1 MSNQNIV
8 HYIYTN
14 FKCMSEMVR
23 IVNSESESF
32 ITEKQMND
40 FEERYEKVS
49 LATLLRHKIVRELDD
64 VYEINKSVVNFISF
78 CNNEYAL
85 SSPESVKGHHFPL
98 NEVYEKLL
106 RASESNERIRFANQL
121 ISQLRDFSDA
131 LFSTTE
137 RLLQETLELKENSEQ
152 THPKERFDRA
162 SLIIKEYVEPL
173 NEMIEDRENTILLLI
188 RNISSLAI
196 QLSGNVDY
204 HIANVMRNLWSQANR
219 VHKDTERFGKQVIDE
234 LFTLKKIQKTS
245 ATISGAIAWL
255 ENMNKLEP
263 KIITDEYKMLIHSK
277 EFFFET
283 INELEELLLVDETI
297 TIPISPNIDKDKKS
311 YFHFNKN
318 LYMKQLKNDLPI
330 DNIFYWI
337 YEILEE
343 KNELNYQ
350 NYCEALTLLDAVNLK
365 YSRDRSRIDFDEFY
379 LDIPIV
385 IAKNIKNMER

>member
-1 MSNQNIV
+1 
-8 HYIYTN
+8 
-14 FKCMSEMVR
+14 MSEMVR
-23 IVNSESESF
+23 IVNSENESF

-40 FEERYEKVS
+40 FEERHDIS
-49 LATLLRHKIVRELDD
+49 LATLLRHRIVRELDD
-64 VYEINKSVVNFISF
+64 VYEINKSVVGFISF

-106 RASESNERIRFANQL
+106 RSSESNDKIRFANQL

-137 RLLQETLELKENSEQ
+137 RLLQETLELKENSEN

-173 NEMIEDRENTILLLI
+173 NEMIEDRENTILPLV

-196 QLSGNVDY
+196 QLSGDVDY
-204 HIANVMRNLWSQANR
+204 HIANVMRNLWLQANR

-255 ENMNKLEP
+255 ENIDNLEP
-263 KIITDEYKMLIHSK
+263 NTVAEEYKIIIHSK

-283 INELEELLLVDETI
+283 INELEELLLIDETI
-297 TIPISPNIDKDKKS
+297 TVPIGSEIDKEL

-318 LYMKQLKNDLPI
+318 LYLKRLKNDLPI

-337 YEILEE
+337 YKTLEE

-350 NYCEALTLLDAVNLK
+350 NYCEALSLLDEVKLK
-365 YSRDRSRIDFDEFY
+365 YSTDRSKIDFDEFY

-385 IAKNIKNMER
+385 TAKNIKNMER

>member
-14 FKCMSEMVR
+14 FKCISEMVR

-64 VYEINKSVVNFISF
+64 VYEINKSVVDFISF

-137 RLLQETLELKENSEQ
+137 RLLQETLELKENSEH

-173 NEMIEDRENTILLLI
+173 NEMIEDRENTILPLI

-255 ENMNKLEP
+255 ENVDKLEP
-263 KIITDEYKMLIHSK
+263 KVITDEYKMLIHSK

-283 INELEELLLVDETI
+283 INELEELLLIDETI
-297 TIPISPNIDKDKKS
+297 TVPISSDINKDKKS
-311 YFHFNKN
+311 YFHFNKIF
-318 LYMKQLKNDLPI
+318 YMKRLKNDLPI

-337 YEILEE
+337 YKILEE
-343 KNELNYQ
+343 ENELNYQ
-350 NYCEALTLLDAVNLK
+350 NYCEALTLLDEVNLK
-365 YSRDRSRIDFDEFY
+365 YSTDRSRIDFDEFY

>member
-8 HYIYTN
+8 HYIYSN

-49 LATLLRHKIVRELDD
+49 LNTLLRHKIVRELDGI
-64 VYEINKSVVNFISF
+64 YEIHKSVVDFISF

-106 RASESNERIRFANQL
+106 RESDSNNRIRLANQL

-137 RLLQETLELKENSEQ
+137 RLLQETLELKENSEK

-173 NEMIEDRENTILLLI
+173 NEMIEDRENTILPLV

-196 QLSGNVDY
+196 QMSGDVDY
-204 HIANVMRNLWSQANR
+204 HIANVMRNLWLQANR
-219 VHKDTERFGKQVIDE
+219 VHTDTERFGKQVIDE

-245 ATISGAIAWL
+245 STISGAITWL
-255 ENMNKLEP
+255 ENIKNIEP
-263 KIITDEYKMLIHSK
+263 KVITDEYKTLIHSK

-283 INELEELLLVDETI
+283 INELEELLLIEETI
-297 TIPISPNIDKDKKS
+297 TIPKTLNQDKKS

-318 LYMKQLKNDLPI
+318 LYMKRLKKDLPI
-330 DNIFYWI
+330 DNMFYWI

-350 NYCEALTLLDAVNLK
+350 NYCEALSLLDEVNLK
-365 YSRDRSRIDFDEFY
+365 YSTGRSKIDFDEFY

-385 IAKNIKNMER
+385 IAKNIKNTES

>member
-1 MSNQNIV
+1 
-8 HYIYTN
+8 
-14 FKCMSEMVR
+14 MVR

-64 VYEINKSVVNFISF
+64 VYEINKSVVDFISF

-137 RLLQETLELKENSEQ
+137 RLLQETLELKENSEH

-173 NEMIEDRENTILLLI
+173 NEMIEDRENTILPLV
-188 RNISSLAI
+188 RNISSLAM
-196 QLSGNVDY
+196 QLSGDVDY
-204 HIANVMRNLWSQANR
+204 LIANVMRNLWLQANR

-255 ENMNKLEP
+255 ENIDKLEP
-263 KIITDEYKMLIHSK
+263 KVITDEYKMLIHSK

-283 INELEELLLVDETI
+283 INELEELLLIDETI
-297 TIPISPNIDKDKKS
+297 TVPISSNKDKDKKS

-343 KNELNYQ
+343 NNELNYQ